1 MDKMFIDQDKLQK
14 GRNVLAGNTF
24 ISLVLITVRQAVEIS
39 VSAQFSN
46 TIFYTNNVSAYFVF

>member
-39 VSAQFSN
+39 VSAQFRN
-46 TIFYTNNVSAYFVF
+46 TIFYTNNVYTYFVF